1 MLPAADTAGSGPA
14 GSEGESELLRAG
26 AELVG
31 RGEFAAALWAFEEA
45 ERVETGDLRVCA
57 MVDVATVLDQL
68 GEHAGA
74 VAKYRAALAAMSG
87 PGPHM
92 RPGAW
97 IGLSQALQHLGD
109 LDGAQEALERARELL
124 QGEGAPGEMR
134 FAALVAGTAL
144 ALHRQ
149 QWSRAIELA
158 NESLGVAVRYAP
170 DRAGHSLMNLAA
182 AHFETGR
189 WELAEDFAGQALVAF
204 DAAGARDGVAE
215 AQLNLALMYVRTGRF
230 DDIEPVL
237 LAAQEYHEAAG
248 LTVRAGI
255 GRKVMGF
262 LAEQRGDT
270 ATADAKYRAALAS
283 FEASGAI
290 MEAAEVRTR
299 LASVAMA
306 AGRFAEAEAELLAAR
321 AVFAARG
328 LGLHCAQMDFW
339 LADLFGQLLETVPDL
354 LPRALDIAIP
364 AALALDAVRYELPD
378 GAQRENWNR
387 RIADPAMRVAFHY
400 AYLAGD
406 GRLIADLIETQCAG
420 TNLDIARISA
430 TPLNSFDARQPLTP
444 PPAPSG
450 PASDALQLGTALA
463 AVAATAGL
471 PVTPPPRV
479 AVGPDGHIALAAW
492 ITAAEERY
500 GRPIRDN
507 RLVRS

>member
-1 MLPAADTAGSGPA
+1 MVQADTGDSPEG
-14 GSEGESELLRAG
+14 EGESELLRAG

-68 GEHAGA
+68 GDHAGA
-74 VAKYRAALAAMSG
+74 AAKYRAALAQMTG
-87 PGPHM
+87 PGPRM

-109 LDGAQEALERARELL
+109 LDGAQDALERARVLVAED
-124 QGEGAPGEMR
+124 GAPGEMR
-134 FAALVAGTAL
+134 FAALVAATAL
-144 ALHRQ
+144 AVYRQ

-158 NESLGVAVRYAP
+158 NESLGVAVRYVP
-170 DRAGHSLMNLAA
+170 DRAGHALMNLAA

-215 AQLNLALMYVRTGRF
+215 AQLNLALMFVRAGRF

-237 LAAQEYHEAAG
+237 RPAQEYFEAAG
-248 LTVRAGI
+248 VTLRAGV
-255 GRKVMGF
+255 GRKLMGF
-262 LAEQRGDT
+262 LAEHRGEH
-270 ATADAKYRAALAS
+270 AAADVEYRAALAS

-306 AGRFAEAEAELLAAR
+306 AGRFQEAEAEVIAAR
-321 AVFAARG
+321 TVFAERG

-339 LADLFGQLLETVPDL
+339 LAELFGPLLESVPGLLARAVDL
-354 LPRALDIAIP
+354 ALP

-387 RIADPAMRVAFHY
+387 RVADPAMRVAFHY

-420 TNLDIARISA
+420 TTLDISRLSAPPVAPFEARR
-430 TPLNSFDARQPLTP
+430 PVTP
-444 PPAPSG
+444 PPALSG
-450 PASDALQLGTALA
+450 PTDDALQLGTALA

-471 PVTPPPRV
+471 PVAPPPRV

-492 ITAAEERY
+492 IAAAEGRY
-500 GRPIRDN
+500 GRPLRDN